1 MDTILNMKA
10 FLATARSGSF
20 SEAARQLSVAPS
32 VVSKRV
38 NQLEWQLR
46 ARLLERTTR
55 RVRLTEVGEQ
65 YLPTVRGIV
74 TEYEDLVTGI
84 QRSPGELEGHIRV
97 KAPSAL
103 TRLHLGKVF
112 TAFQQANARVTLEV
126 VLIDR
131 SVNPIE
137 EGFDVVLSV
146 LPSSYEG
153 VAEEALLAYP
163 RVACASPAYLKQR
176 GEPKHPRDLA
186 SHDCLVFQPAGTTW
200 TFQSRRAP
208 ISVSVRPKFSSNDI
222 QVIVVRSAG
231 RERNRRSV
239 EAHREAGA
247 AIRHARAGAQGVS
260 VARSLA
266 ESIHSAK
273 PSRPRTR
280 PGVAQL
286 HPRCVRPNSALGNA
300 LIAKIRSFAIYDS

>member
-46 ARLLERTTR
+46 SRLLERTTR

-65 YLPTVRGIV
+65 YLPTIRGII
-74 TEYEDLVTGI
+74 TEYDDLVAGML
-84 QRSPGELEGHIRV
+84 RSPGELEGHIRV
-97 KAPSAL
+97 KAPTAL

-112 TAFQQANARVTLEV
+112 NEFQQANTRVTLEV

-137 EGFDVVLSV
+137 EGFDVVLGV
-146 LPSSYEG
+146 LPTSYEG
-153 VAEEALLAYP
+153 VVEEALLPYP
-163 RVACASPAYLKQR
+163 RVACASPAYLAQR
-176 GEPKHPRDLA
+176 GHPKHPRDLA
-186 SHDCLVFQPAGTTW
+186 GHDCLVFQPAGATW
-200 TFQSRRAP
+200 TFQSRRGP

-222 QVIVVRSAG
+222 QVIV
-231 RERNRRSV
+231 
-239 EAHREAGA
+239 A
-247 AIRHARAGAQGVS
+247 AAQDGGGIAVLS
-260 VARSLA
+260 
-266 ESIHSAK
+266 K
-273 PSRPRTR
+273 
-280 PGVAQL
+280 
-286 HPRCVRPNSALGNA
+286 
-300 LIAKIRSFAIYDS
+300 LIAKEAVRSGTLVPVLEEFPLPDHWLKAFIPQSRVGLARVQALLATIREAFAPVPPWDLP

>member
-32 VVSKRV
+32 VISKRV

-74 TEYEDLVTGI
+74 TEYDDLVTGI

-103 TRLHLGKVF
+103 THLHLGRVF
-112 TAFQQANARVTLEV
+112 TAFQQANPRVTLEV

-137 EGFDVVLSV
+137 EGFDVVLGL
-146 LPSSYEG
+146 LPASYEG
-153 VAEEALLAYP
+153 VAEEALLPYP
-163 RVACASPAYLKQR
+163 RVACASPDYLKQH

-186 SHDCLVFQPAGTTW
+186 NHDCLVFQPAGTTW
-200 TFQSRRAP
+200 TFQSRRGP
-208 ISVSVRPKFSSNDI
+208 ISVPVKPKFSSNDI
-222 QVIVVRSAG
+222 QVIV
-231 RERNRRSV
+231 
-239 EAHREAGA
+239 A
-247 AIRHARAGAQGVS
+247 AVQDS
-260 VARSLA
+260 S
-266 ESIHSAK
+266 
-273 PSRPRTR
+273 
-280 PGVAQL
+280 GVAVL
-286 HPRCVRPNSALGNA
+286 SR
-300 LIAKIRSFAIYDS
+300 LIAKQALRSGAIVPVLEEYPLPDHWLKAFIPQSRIGLARVQALLACVRGAFVPVPPWELP

>member
-112 TAFQQANARVTLEV
+112 TAFQQANPRVTLEV

-163 RVACASPAYLKQR
+163 RVACASPSYIKQR

-186 SHDCLVFQPAGTTW
+186 THDCLVFQPAGTTW

-222 QVIVVRSAG
+222 QVIV
-231 RERNRRSV
+231 
-239 EAHREAGA
+239 A
-247 AIRHARAGAQGVS
+247 AAQDGSGIAVLS
-260 VARSLA
+260 
-266 ESIHSAK
+266 K
-273 PSRPRTR
+273 
-280 PGVAQL
+280 
-286 HPRCVRPNSALGNA
+286 
-300 LIAKIRSFAIYDS
+300 LIAKQALRSGTLVPVLKEYPLPDHWLKAFIPQSRVGLARVQALLTCIRGAFAPTPPWETP

>member
-74 TEYEDLVTGI
+74 AEYEDLVTGI

-103 TRLHLGKVF
+103 THLHLGKVF
-112 TAFQQANARVTLEV
+112 TAFQRANPRVTLDV

-137 EGFDVVLSV
+137 EGFDVVLGL
-146 LPSSYEG
+146 LPASYEG
-153 VAEEALLAYP
+153 VAEEALLPYP
-163 RVACASPAYLKQR
+163 RVACASPGYLKQH
-176 GEPKHPRDLA
+176 GEPKHPRELTN
-186 SHDCLVFQPAGTTW
+186 HDCLVFQPAGTTW
-200 TFQSRRAP
+200 TFQSRRGP
-208 ISVSVRPKFSSNDI
+208 ISVPVKPKFSSNDI
-222 QVIVVRSAG
+222 QVIV
-231 RERNRRSV
+231 
-239 EAHREAGA
+239 A
-247 AIRHARAGAQGVS
+247 AVS
-260 VARSLA
+260 DSSGIAVLS
-266 ESIHSAK
+266 K
-273 PSRPRTR
+273 
-280 PGVAQL
+280 
-286 HPRCVRPNSALGNA
+286 
-300 LIAKIRSFAIYDS
+300 LIARQALRSGAIVPVLQDYPLPDHWLKAFIPQSRIGLARVQALLTAVRGAFTPVPPWEIP